1 MNIFYLDTCPIRAAQ
16 QQCDKHVVKMI
27 LESAQMLS
35 TAHHEF
41 GSERA
46 VYKSTHKNHP
56 STVWARECTS
66 NYRWL
71 YEHMMA
77 LGDEYTK
84 RYGKVHL
91 SIEKCREALREPP
104 EGMPWNVE
112 AYRLYHISKADIIE
126 HTPPPQC
133 MPDEYKRHDAVE
145 AYRLYYISKA
155 DTIDMRWTNASLEF
169 FTIQQEQAA

>member
-41 GSERA
+41 GSDRA

-56 STVWARECTS
+56 STVWARECTA

-71 YEHMMA
+71 YAHMMA
-77 LGDEYTK
+77 LGDEYTR
-84 RYGKVHL
+84 RYGKTHL
-91 SIEKCREALREPP
+91 TIEKCKEALSAPP
-104 EGMPWNVE
+104 EGMPWN
-112 AYRLYHISKADIIE
+112 ID

-133 MPDEYKRHDAVE
+133 MPDEYKRYDAVE

-169 FTIQQEQAA
+169 FNQQEIAA

>member
-71 YEHMMA
+71 YEHMIA

-84 RYGKVHL
+84 RYGKAHL

-133 MPDEYKRHDAVE
+133 MPDEYKRYDAVE

-155 DTIDMRWTNASLEF
+155 WIVLNISCNC
-169 FTIQQEQAA
+169 

>member
-1 MNIFYLDTCPIRAAQ
+1 MNIFYLDECPIRAAQ

-56 STVWARECTS
+56 STIWARECTA
-66 NYRWL
+66 NYNWL
-71 YEHMMA
+71 YVHMMA
-77 LGDEYTK
+77 LGMEYTR
-84 RYGKVHL
+84 RYGKSHL
-91 SIEKCREALREPP
+91 TIQKCCDALLEPP
-104 EGMPWNVE
+104 EGMPE
-112 AYRLYHISKADIIE
+112 CAR

-133 MPDEYKRHDAVE
+133 MPDEYKRYDAVE

-169 FTIQQEQAA
+169 FNIQQEAA

>member
-1 MNIFYLDTCPIRAAQ
+1 MNIFYLDKCPTRAAQ

-71 YEHMMA
+71 YEHMLA

-104 EGMPWNVE
+104 EGMPWN
-112 AYRLYHISKADIIE
+112 IE

-133 MPDEYKRHDAVE
+133 MPDEYKREDAIE

-155 DTIDMRWTNASLEF
+155 DTIVMRWTNASLEF

>member
-41 GSERA
+41 GSDRA

-56 STVWARECTS
+56 STVWARECTA
-66 NYRWL
+66 NYIWL
-71 YEHMMA
+71 YVHMMA
-77 LGDEYTK
+77 LGMEYTK
-84 RYGKVHL
+84 RYGKSHL
-91 SIEKCREALREPP
+91 TIKKCCDALLEPP
-104 EGMPWNVE
+104 EGMPE
-112 AYRLYHISKADIIE
+112 CAQ

-133 MPDEYKRHDAVE
+133 MPDEYKRYDAVE